1 MEIMRIVSL
10 FCAFCVTQY
19 LVLAQ
24 LDALFERLDAAYK
37 LSE

>member
-10 FCAFCVTQY
+10 FCAFCAAQF
-19 LVLAQ
+19 LVLAE
-24 LDALFERLDAAYK
+24 LDALFERLDGAYR